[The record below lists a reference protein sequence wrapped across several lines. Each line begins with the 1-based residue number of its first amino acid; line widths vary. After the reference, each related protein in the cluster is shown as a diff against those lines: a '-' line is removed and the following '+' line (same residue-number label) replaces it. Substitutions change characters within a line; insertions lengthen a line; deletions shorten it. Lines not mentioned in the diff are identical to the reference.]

1 MGMDQVEQVL
11 HHIEQRRHF
20 VLTSHTRPDGDAI
33 GSVLA
38 LAGILRKMGK
48 SAEVVLSDHVPVIY
62 KPLPFSDTI
71 IHATRV
77 NGKYEAAVILECD
90 SVQRT
95 RLQGL
100 EQQFLISIDHHATS
114 KPFAHVNWIDPSACA
129 TAEMIYRLAINAGV
143 TITPE
148 IATCLYTAVLTDTGS
163 FGYAPT
169 NARTFELAKQ
179 LVEHGADPPRIAQN
193 IYFSNPTSKMR
204 LLGAALSALHREGA
218 MTWMT
223 VTRAD
228 MDRCNALE
236 EDCEGLVNYAL
247 GIAGVEVAVFFREI
261 ADNRVRVSVRSKGA
275 VDVAGFAQD
284 FGGGGH
290 ECASGFSLEG
300 PLPVATESV
309 LSKLRERL
317 LEMS

>member
-1 MGMDQVEQVL
+1 MDQVEQVL
-11 HHIEQRRHF
+11 HNIEQRRNF

-33 GSVLA
+33 GSALA

-48 SAEVVLSDHVPVIY
+48 SAEVIFSDYVPVIY
-62 KPLPFSDTI
+62 RPLPFSDTI
-71 IHATRV
+71 IHATHV
-77 NGKYEAAVILECD
+77 NGNYEAAVILECD

-100 EQQFLISIDHHATS
+100 ERQFLISIDHHATS
-114 KPFAHVNWIDPSACA
+114 KPFAHVNWIDPGACA
-129 TAEMIYRLAINAGV
+129 TAEMVYRLAVAARVEIS
-143 TITPE
+143 PE

-179 LVEHGADPPRIAQN
+179 LVEHGADPPKIAQN

-223 VTRAD
+223 VTHAD
-228 MDRCNALE
+228 MERCDAKE

-275 VDVAGFAQD
+275 VNVADFAQD

-290 ECASGFSLEG
+290 ECASGFSVEG
-300 PLPVATESV
+300 PLPAATDRV
-309 LSKLRERL
+309 LTTLRERL
-317 LEMS
+317 AEMS